1 MSNPSPSNGGEQSP
15 FRDRAPIPTDAALDL
30 LQHGDIELVGRMPYS
45 SNHTFLVE
53 IDGGGL
59 QAQGIYKPLAGERPL
74 WDFPDGL
81 YQREV
86 AAFVT
91 SEALGWDV
99 VPPTVIRNDLAHGIG
114 SLQLF
119 MPCIFEEHYFSLRE
133 DTDEHDDAFR
143 RIAALDIVINN
154 TDRKAGHCIL
164 GTEGKIWAIDHGV
177 AFHHEFKLRTVIWD
191 FAGETIDDDLCDD
204 LWRFLDDLPAEFG
217 ELLSPF
223 ERDALET
230 RTTALGTAR
239 RFPHDDTGG
248 RRYPWPLV

>member
-1 MSNPSPSNGGEQSP
+1 MAHDSDDDSP
-15 FRDRAPIPTDAALDL
+15 FLDRDPIPTDRALTL
-30 LQHGDIELVGRMPYS
+30 LAEGDVEFVGRMPYS
-45 SNHTFLVE
+45 SNATFLLE
-53 IDGGGL
+53 ICHEGL
-59 QAQGIYKPLAGERPL
+59 EAQAIYKPLAGERPL

-86 AAFVT
+86 AAFVA
-91 SEALGWDV
+91 SEALGWSV
-99 VPPTVIRNDLAHGIG
+99 VPPTIVRDDLAHGVG

-119 MPCIFEEHYFSLRE
+119 MPCVFEEHYYTLRE
-133 DTDEHDDAFR
+133 ETDEYDDEFR
-143 RIAALDIVINN
+143 RICAFDIVINN

-177 AFHHEFKLRTVIWD
+177 AFHQEFKLRTVIWD
-191 FAGETIDDDLCDD
+191 FADESVPDGLCDD
-204 LWRFLDDLPAEFG
+204 LWRFVDDQPPEFD

-223 ERDALET
+223 ERDAVVR

>member
-1 MSNPSPSNGGEQSP
+1 MADPPPDDESDSP
-15 FRDRAPIPTDAALDL
+15 FLARDPIPTREALEL
-30 LQHGDIELVGRMPYS
+30 LTRGEVELLGRMPYS
-45 SNHTFLVE
+45 SNATFLVE
-53 IDGGGL
+53 IQHDEL
-59 QAQGIYKPLAGERPL
+59 IAQGIYKPLAGERPL

-86 AAFVT
+86 AAFVA
-91 SEALGWDV
+91 SEALGWDL
-99 VPPTVIRNDLAHGIG
+99 VPPTVARDDLVHGVG

-119 MPCIFEEHYFSLRE
+119 MPCVFEEHYYTLRE
-133 DTDEHDDAFR
+133 ESDDHDDEFR
-143 RIAALDIVINN
+143 RICAFDVVINN

-191 FAGETIDDDLCDD
+191 FAGETIDDELCDD
-204 LWRFLDDLPAEFG
+204 LWRFLDAPPTAFDD
-217 ELLSPF
+217 LLSPF
-223 ERDALET
+223 ERDAVVT
-230 RTTALGTAR
+230 RATALGTAR

>member
-1 MSNPSPSNGGEQSP
+1 MADSSPSDGSEESP
-15 FRDRAPIPTDAALDL
+15 FLEREPIPTEAALEL
-30 LQHGDIELVGRMPYS
+30 LQHGEVELIGRMPYS

-53 IDGGGL
+53 INDSAL
-59 QAQGIYKPLAGERPL
+59 RAQGIYKPLAGERPL
-74 WDFPDGL
+74 WDFPGGL

-91 SEALGWDV
+91 SEALGWEV
-99 VPPTVIRNDLAHGIG
+99 VPPTVVRNDLTHGVG

-119 MPCIFEEHYFSLRE
+119 MPCIFEEHYYTLRE
-133 DTDEHDDAFR
+133 DTDQYDDEFR

-154 TDRKAGHCIL
+154 TDRKAGHCVL

-204 LWRFLDDLPAEFG
+204 LWRFLNDMPAEYDD
-217 ELLSPF
+217 LLSPF
-223 ERDALET
+223 EQDAVKT
-230 RTTALGTAR
+230 RTTALSTAR